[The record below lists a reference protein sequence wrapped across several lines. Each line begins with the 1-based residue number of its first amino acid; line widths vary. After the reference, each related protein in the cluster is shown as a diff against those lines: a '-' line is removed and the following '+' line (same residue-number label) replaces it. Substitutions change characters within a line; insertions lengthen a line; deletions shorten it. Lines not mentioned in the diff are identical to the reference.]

1 MDHYLKIIMENWAI
15 VAPALLLVLSE
26 YLSLNPK
33 AKSNGLIQL
42 LISLLSRKAK

>member
-1 MDHYLKIIMENWAI
+1 MDHWLKLITDNWAVI
-15 VAPALLLVLSE
+15 APVLLLTLSE
-26 YLSLNPK
+26 FLALNPK